1 MKLVDIGSNCYAH
14 LIDNTIFLYI
24 DNEFVEL
31 LYVDDIESA
40 EDPIPLI
47 LAEYKLVSQP
57 SLFKW
62 TEFF

>member
-1 MKLVDIGSNCYAH
+1 MKLIDISSNCYAH
-14 LIDNTIFLYI
+14 LIDNRVFLYI

-31 LYVDDIESA
+31 LHVDGIENS

-47 LAEYKLVSQP
+47 LAEYKLASRP

-62 TEFF
+62 TEFL